1 MRVKKFLTGYLKN
14 SSSEKPA
21 SSEEVGSI
29 EDVQMLPSVF
39 GDVCFRANHT
49 RIQLTGGIPSDI
61 SREERRLLR
70 AMALYR
76 QGIPQNHRRILE
88 QKLSVVGVWP
98 KLVSKDLIVADV
110 NPWHV
115 TLPVKIKRWL
125 QLEENDEGD
134 EQIIRFHG
142 IVASCWLQQLGNAGL
157 SRSILCRS
165 ACEALYHTV
174 AAKDEKML
182 RRVSPD
188 LLFDHHTWA
197 VNLLKNFYD
206 ELYQQKVPTHRQKE
220 LLGYRL
226 LLEPQNHA
234 VCRFLAQCVQREEG
248 VGSRKA
254 IELLEKACS
263 IRPDYPP
270 YWADLGKALLAT
282 GRDGA
287 QKFLDEIE
295 CVRKVYPDVVNSYI
309 ESVVLAC
316 HKLVSGHENAEL
328 MRREHLLAE
337 SHNPALY
344 ADSAMKKLR
353 DGHPDK
359 ALEIIELAEER
370 RCSNDVLVAVK
381 ANVYEQL
388 GRHYEA
394 SAIRT
399 SRIVQGSS
407 NPALYC
413 AEAKSRLAK
422 GCPEAALDIIFLARK
437 RNIVND
443 YLVAVQANA
452 LVEAGRPEEATVIR
466 LRQIEAESRNS
477 VFYNDEAKFRIRS
490 GDVDGAREILTLA
503 VFRNCANKYT
513 SILWDKV
520 SLLLSRDDHIRS
532 QTEHGS

>member
-1 MRVKKFLTGYLKN
+1 MRVKKSITGFFLREST
-14 SSSEKPA
+14 SEKPDRSA
-21 SSEEVGSI
+21 IVGSI
-29 EDVQMLPSVF
+29 EYVQKLPSVY
-39 GDVCFRANHT
+39 GDVCFRANN

-76 QGIPQNHRRILE
+76 QGIPLNHRRILE
-88 QKLSVVGVWP
+88 QQLSVVGVWS
-98 KLVSKDLIVADV
+98 KLVSKDLIIIDV

-115 TLPVKIKRWL
+115 ILPAKIKRWL
-125 QLEENDEGD
+125 QHEKHVEGD
-134 EQIIRFHG
+134 EQIISFHG
-142 IVASCWLQQLGNAGL
+142 IVAACWLQQVGNADT
-157 SRSILCRS
+157 SRSIRCKS
-165 ACEALYHTV
+165 ACEALYHIV

-182 RRVSPD
+182 WRVSPD

-206 ELYQQKVPTHRQKE
+206 ELYRQKVPTRRQKE
-220 LLGYRL
+220 LLEYRL

-234 VCRFLAQCVQREEG
+234 VCRFLAQCVQRQEG
-248 VGSRKA
+248 AGSRKA

-287 QKFLDEIE
+287 LKFLVEIE
-295 CVRKVYPDVVNSYI
+295 SLRNVYPDIFNNYI
-309 ESVVLAC
+309 ESVILAC
-316 HKLVSGHENAEL
+316 SKLVSGHDNAEL
-328 MRREHLLAE
+328 LRRAHLHAG
-337 SHNPALY
+337 SCNPALY
-344 ADSAMKKLR
+344 ADAAVKLLR
-353 DGHPDK
+353 EGHPDK
-359 ALEIIELAEER
+359 ALEIIELAEGR
-370 RCSNDVLVAVK
+370 RCSNDVLFAVK
-381 ANVYEQL
+381 ADVYEQL
-388 GRHYEA
+388 GRHNEA

-413 AEAKSRLAK
+413 AEAKSKLAK
-422 GCPEAALDIIFLARK
+422 GCPEEALDIIFLASK

-452 LVEAGRPEEATVIR
+452 LVDAGRPEEATVIR

-477 VFYNDEAKFRIRS
+477 VFYNDEAKFRIKS
-490 GDVDGAREILTLA
+490 GDVAGAREILTLA
-503 VFRNCANKYT
+503 VFRNCANTYT

-520 SLLLSRDDHIRS
+520 SFLLSRGDQACARP
-532 QTEHGS
+532 ERGN